1 MYDETAPVRPGSS
14 TSSERPSASLLVRC
28 WLEPREGAGEAPIL
42 RGYVKN
48 LKTGEEQ
55 FIKDLD
61 AVGEQ
66 IRRQLASKQDGVE
79 ISTPTVGEATSHR

>member
-66 IRRQLASKQDGVE
+66 IRRNLEAS
-79 ISTPTVGEATSHR
+79 TVSAADSESRRDSAVRS